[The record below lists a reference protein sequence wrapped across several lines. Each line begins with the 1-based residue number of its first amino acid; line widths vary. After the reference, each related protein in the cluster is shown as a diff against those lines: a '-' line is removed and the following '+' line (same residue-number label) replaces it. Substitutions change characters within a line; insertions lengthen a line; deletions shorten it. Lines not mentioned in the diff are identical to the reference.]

1 MICQRCNATMI
12 KRQDGTP
19 YCYPCFAG
27 ASLHA
32 AITTVTSDGAVT
44 APRTSVP
51 PRGGLLAS
59 PPSAEAFRLLQE
71 RVAKLESAMADLK
84 RRTEPQTPVAVR
96 FLGQF
101 AGEPSLGE
109 PGEKR

>member
-32 AITTVTSDGAVT
+32 PITIVPSGAAVT
-44 APRTSVP
+44 APRMSVP

-59 PPSAEAFRLLQE
+59 PPSAEAFRLLQK
-71 RVAKLESAMADLK
+71 RVAKLESAVND
-84 RRTEPQTPVAVR
+84 R
-96 FLGQF
+96 FLKET
-101 AGEPSLGE
+101 ACS
-109 PGEKR
+109 

>member
-19 YCYPCFAG
+19 YCYPCAE
-27 ASLHA
+27 STTRQRIEMA
-32 AITTVTSDGAVT
+32 AATVDCIHTDYTQVRT
-44 APRTSVP
+44 AD
-51 PRGGLLAS
+51 A
-59 PPSAEAFRLLQE
+59 AFRLLQE

-84 RRTEPQTPVAVR
+84 RRTEPQAPVAVR

-109 PGEKR
+109 PGETR